1 VVHALVLVALVVMAL
16 AAGWSVLRF
25 LAEFGRLIG
34 LLMAPSVAIILLA
47 LIVRAL
53 EPALR

>member
-1 VVHALVLVALVVMAL
+1 VVHALVLVALVLIAL
-16 AAGWSVLRF
+16 AAGWTVFRF

-34 LLMAPSVAIILLA
+34 LLMAPSVAVILLA

-53 EPALR
+53 EPVLR